1 MSDENENTLTVE
13 QELRRLARVYRP
25 SATIGSSTF
34 MLAGADRIAEL
45 ERQLAEARKDLE
57 LLSQPEAIRHEML
70 KEAMKDTER
79 LEGFIDRIQAM
90 TRHQSAHFICE
101 RINDFKEQKGQDDE

>member
-1 MSDENENTLTVE
+1 MLGNDMPRDGYYPPSTVHD
-13 QELRRLARVYRP
+13 LN
-25 SATIGSSTF
+25 S
-34 MLAGADRIAEL
+34 RITKL